1 MLEKLKSA
9 GLAFEQQQDATQVLS
24 DTLQGKRFVI
34 SGTFTQ
40 SREDIK
46 NLIAANGGKVLAS
59 ITGQTDYFL
68 TGAKTGPSK
77 MKKAAELGIPTI
89 NENEFMALIKKP
101 QTLF

>member
-1 MLEKLKSA
+1 
-9 GLAFEQQQDATQVLS
+9 
-24 DTLQGKRFVI
+24 
-34 SGTFTQ
+34 
-40 SREDIK
+40 
-46 NLIAANGGKVLAS
+46 LAS